1 MEVEVENNQLEEE
14 ADAEA
19 FMKTFSKKVKY
30 YDSLFLSSFSQKI
43 NHKQLINYSNINE
56 AKFCEFDVTSPDMVS
71 DLSTLTAHMTCRVR
85 ELKDGQV
92 IDLATGVKV
101 STIPGSVISNA
112 VRNLRVY
119 LFESQISPERENRYS
134 LLSYIFEYF
143 NKSIVRPKGINYAN
157 GSYFDQAKET
167 DLVTSEAKVVP
178 TKTLLNA
185 GAISQGYYDSA
196 NFFKESTAHNFV
208 DRIYSP
214 FLFTKMNLLL
224 PKVRRERS
232 CSNRRKEDVTSPS
245 FRFGFFFQV
254 FLKIALEL
262 RGSDESGFILRY
274 DDSAN
279 TTLAGR
285 KFLFV
290 IDRFYLSILRLRP
303 MERIRTRL
311 HKLLSKKISHP
322 ILNCKLH
329 ERILI
334 RRVGRSVVRSLS
346 LKKQSLRAK

>member
-224 PKVRRERS
+224 PKVRRE
-232 CSNRRKEDVTSPS
+232 
-245 FRFGFFFQV
+245 
-254 FLKIALEL
+254 
-262 RGSDESGFILRY
+262 
-274 DDSAN
+274 
-279 TTLAGR
+279 
-285 KFLFV
+285 
-290 IDRFYLSILRLRP
+290 
-303 MERIRTRL
+303 
-311 HKLLSKKISHP
+311 
-322 ILNCKLH
+322 
-329 ERILI
+329 
-334 RRVGRSVVRSLS
+334 
-346 LKKQSLRAK
+346 